1 MARCTLDDLVPSMR
15 CNRVFLEPI
24 TSVSNGV
31 TQNLI
36 SQYTVTFDMS
46 IYDTVD
52 DEDGIADYLL
62 SENFQRHLEYK
73 RIYCRDNSF
82 KELNDFMKSQYNART
97 GTGIHHLYKPL
108 F

>member
-73 RIYCRDNSF
+73 RI
-82 KELNDFMKSQYNART
+82 LSQYF
-97 GTGIHHLYKPL
+97 ISV
-108 F
+108 